1 MENTHLLLHIDFESS
16 QVYAM
21 VELTFCMG
29 EPNIFRYLANAA
41 FHIWFL

>member
-1 MENTHLLLHIDFESS
+1 MDYTHSLLRMDLESS

-21 VELTFCMG
+21 VELTFCID
-29 EPNIFRYLANAA
+29 EPNVLGYLANAA